1 MAGDRAQWTDSSA
14 GRKLNN
20 VADLRASVPTVRPSR
35 ASSLRGDHPVELSG
49 VFEGIGDNS
58 VFDISFEPRYVG

>member
-1 MAGDRAQWTDSSA
+1 MDSSV

-20 VADLRASVPTVRPSR
+20 VADLRASVPTVEPSRPSR
-35 ASSLRGDHPVELSG
+35 GDHTVELSG

-58 VFDISFEPRYVG
+58 VLTFLLNHDMSDEPLSV